1 MKHNDPEHELKRL
14 FQKVEPSGTDL
25 QDRIMS
31 LIRKESAPKER
42 FIVKH
47 RVGVLLIAGL
57 LLTASTGFAA
67 MNYQSLFNDK
77 GDVLLEEKPL
87 TADPVQQLSQEEQQR
102 MERMNEI
109 WMNEIKPGEAA
120 LIYIVPNNPQHQFDI
135 RSNPL
140 RVENFE
146 QLSHMVHVPGIP
158 LSQKLSG
165 ASRTYTFQKASVS
178 MEYKQDVYE
187 LSDEKKEA
195 LVQELRLQAQTSG
208 QDHALMPVPVTDQFW
223 LSSMTYVSGQNE
235 ISLSIMNN
243 KDNEPLIA
251 SYDEN
256 LNTTSRKINING
268 QDVIAR
274 TYGGDF
280 TELMWVY
287 QEPKTKYAYHYTLG
301 VREGV
306 VPLEELNHIAETL
319 IPASDR

>member
-1 MKHNDPEHELKRL
+1 MKHSGPEHELKPL
-14 FQKVEPSGTDL
+14 FQKVEPSGTTL

-31 LIRKESAPKER
+31 QIHKESAQKER

-47 RVGVLLIAGL
+47 RVGVLLVAGL

-67 MNYQSLFNDK
+67 MNYQSLFNDN

-87 TADPVQQLSQEEQQR
+87 TADPVHQRSQEEQLR

-120 LIYIVPNNPQHQFDI
+120 LIYVVPNNPHHQFDI

-140 RVENFE
+140 RVENVE

-158 LSQKLSG
+158 LSQELIG

-251 SYDEN
+251 SYDED

-274 TYGGDF
+274 TYGGDV

-287 QEPKTKYAYHYTLG
+287 QEPKTKYAYHYTIG

-306 VPLEELNHIAETL
+306 VPLEELIHIAGTL
-319 IPASDR
+319 IPESDR

>member
-1 MKHNDPEHELKRL
+1 MSHKDHDLKAL
-14 FQKVEPSGTDL
+14 FQKVEPSGTTL

-31 LIRKESAPKER
+31 QINKESVPKER

-47 RVGVLLIAGL
+47 RIGILLVVGL

-67 MNYQSLFNDK
+67 MNYQSLFNDN

-87 TADPVQQLSQEEQQR
+87 SADPVPHLSGEEQKR

-120 LIYIVPNNPQHQFDI
+120 LIYVVPNNPHHQFDI

-140 RVENFE
+140 RVENVE

-178 MEYKQDVYE
+178 MEFKQDLYE

-223 LSSMTYVSGQNE
+223 LTSLTYVSGQNE

-251 SYDEN
+251 SYDED
-256 LNTTSRKINING
+256 LNTTSRKIKING

-280 TELMWVY
+280 TELMWAY
-287 QEPKTKYAYHYTLG
+287 QEPKTKYAYHYTLS

-306 VPLEELNHIAETL
+306 VPLEELIHIAGTL